1 MLVIASL
8 WLILL
13 ILCLSNRTG
22 LKLFAVASVVLWG
35 VIFATM
41 IADRAADADRTAAMK
56 AGTFD
61 CRASVAAND
70 YETYTRTDVWGYCS
84 GLFGGEA
91 SWEAFLRADDARRD
105 VKDGKREAE

>member
-1 MLVIASL
+1 MLVIALL

-22 LKLFAVASVVLWG
+22 LKVFAVASVVLWG
-35 VIFATM
+35 AIFATM

-61 CRASVAAND
+61 CKASVAAND
-70 YETYTRTDVWGYCS
+70 CETYTRTDVWGYCS
-84 GLFGGEA
+84 GVFGGEA
-91 SWEAFLRADDARRD
+91 RWEAFLRAEEARRD
-105 VKDGKREAE
+105 AKDEREAE

>member
-1 MLVIASL
+1 MLVIAPL

-35 VIFATM
+35 AIFATM
-41 IADRAADADRTAAMK
+41 IADRAADADRTTAMK

-84 GLFGGEA
+84 GAFGGEA

-105 VKDGKREAE
+105 AEDAKGEAQ